1 MEQSR
6 PRREHPRGVSGGLGR
21 QARRCK
27 TSVLALLAVVLAAPA
42 LAQPSDYPN
51 RPVKMIAP
59 FAPGGPVDVV
69 ARVLAPKLSERL
81 GQQFYVENH
90 PGGSGN
96 IGTALVARA
105 LPDGYTLLVI
115 SSTLVVN
122 PSLFGKLGFDTT
134 TDLGPVSLV
143 GVSPQVLLVHPS
155 VPAMRLRELIAWVKA
170 SPGQHAYAHAGLG
183 TPGYLAGEML
193 KQAFGLD
200 LLAVSFNGGGPAI
213 TATIGGHTPVLFTS
227 ISTAAGHIKQGTV
240 RALAVTGAQR
250 SPALPDV
257 PTLAEAGAPNQES
270 EIILGIL
277 VPGGTPRDVT
287 ARLHREIVTIVAFS
301 DVRERLLALGF
312 DPIASTPEEFASRIR
327 WEIDKWEKV
336 IRAAD
341 IKVQ

>member
-21 QARRCK
+21 QTRRCRA
-27 TSVLALLAVVLAAPA
+27 SVLGLVAAVLAGPSF
-42 LAQPSDYPN
+42 AQPSGYPN
-51 RPVKMIAP
+51 RPVKMVAP

-96 IGTALVARA
+96 IGTALVAKA
-105 LPDGYTLLVI
+105 PPDGYTVLVI

-122 PSLFGKLGFDTT
+122 PSLFTKLGFDTT
-134 TDLGPVSLV
+134 TDLAPVSLV

-155 VPAMRLRELIAWVKA
+155 VPATTVKEFVAWVKA
-170 SPGQHAYAHAGLG
+170 SPGEHAYAHAGLG

-213 TATIGGHTPVLFTS
+213 TSTVGGHTPILFTS
-227 ISTAAGHIKQGTV
+227 ISTAAGHIRQGTV
-240 RALAVTGAQR
+240 RALAVTGARR

-257 PTLAEAGAPNQES
+257 PTLAEAGAADQES

-277 VPGGTPRDVT
+277 VPGGTPRDVI
-287 ARLHREIVTIVAFS
+287 ARLHREIVTIVALP
-301 DVRERLLALGF
+301 DARERLLALGF
-312 DPIASTPEEFASRIR
+312 EPIASTPGEFADRIR
-327 WEIDKWEKV
+327 WEIDKWAKV
-336 IRAAD
+336 IRATD
-341 IKVQ
+341 IKLQ

>member
-21 QARRCK
+21 QTRRCK
-27 TSVLALLAVVLAAPA
+27 ASVLGLVAVVLAGPSF
-42 LAQPSDYPN
+42 AQPSGYPN
-51 RPVKMIAP
+51 RPVKMVAP

-96 IGTALVARA
+96 IGTALVAKA
-105 LPDGYTLLVI
+105 PPDGYTVLVI

-122 PSLFGKLGFDTT
+122 PSLFTKLGFDTT
-134 TDLGPVSLV
+134 TDLAPVSLV

-155 VPAMRLRELIAWVKA
+155 VPATTVKELVAWVKV
-170 SPGQHAYAHAGLG
+170 SPGEHAYAHAGLG

-193 KQAFGLD
+193 KQAFGLN
-200 LLAVSFNGGGPAI
+200 LTAVSFNGGGPAI
-213 TATIGGHTPVLFTS
+213 TSTIGGHTPILFTS
-227 ISTAAGHIKQGTV
+227 ISTAAGHINQGTV
-240 RALAVTGAQR
+240 RALAVTGARR

-257 PTLAEAGAPNQES
+257 PTLAEAGTADQES

-277 VPGGTPRDVT
+277 VPGGTPRDVI
-287 ARLHREIVTIVAFS
+287 ARLHREIVTIVALP
-301 DVRERLLALGF
+301 DARERLLALGF
-312 DPIASTPEEFASRIR
+312 EPIASTPGEFADRIR
-327 WEIDKWEKV
+327 GEIDKWAKV
-336 IRAAD
+336 IRATD
-341 IKVQ
+341 IKLQ

>member
-1 MEQSR
+1 MKAI
-6 PRREHPRGVSGGLGR
+6 VLG
-21 QARRCK
+21 
-27 TSVLALLAVVLAAPA
+27 LAALVA
-42 LAQPSDYPN
+42 AEASVAQTSGYPS
-51 RPVKMIAP
+51 RPVKLVAP

-69 ARVLAPKLSERL
+69 ARVLAPKLSEGL

-96 IGTALVARA
+96 IGTALVAKA
-105 LPDGYTLLVI
+105 QPDGYTVLVI

-122 PSLFGKLGFDTT
+122 PSLFAKLGFDTR
-134 TDLGPVSLV
+134 TDLAPVSLV

-155 VPAMRLRELIAWVKA
+155 VPATSVKELVAWVKA
-170 SPGQHAYAHAGLG
+170 SPGQHSYAHAGVG
-183 TPGYLAGEML
+183 TPGYLAGEMF

-200 LLAVSFNGGGPAI
+200 LVAVSFNGGGPAI
-213 TATIGGHTPVLFTS
+213 TSTIGGHTPILFTS

-240 RALAVTGAQR
+240 RALAVTGARR

-270 EIILGIL
+270 EIILGVL
-277 VPGGTPRDVT
+277 VPGGTPQDIIG
-287 ARLHREIVTIVAFS
+287 RLHREIVRVVALPE
-301 DVRERLLALGF
+301 VRERLSALGF
-312 DPIASTPEEFASRIR
+312 EPIASTPEEFAERIT
-327 WEIDKWEKV
+327 WEIDKWAKV